1 MSKSKLFFNQLSK
14 LIEQGVYNYKDLSK
28 EIISIL
34 NSKRNELIYKLKIT
48 SSEETEILNKR
59 IEILEKK
66 IAGVSRK
73 LESHKDSV
81 ELAGNLFRGVSYG
94 SVLILIA
101 LGLAITFGLM
111 GVINMAHGELMM
123 IGAYVTYEM
132 QLYFGQFLR
141 LSFQNM

>member
-1 MSKSKLFFNQLSK
+1 MSKSKLFFNQISK

-66 IAGVSRK
+66 IAKIEK
-73 LESHKDSV
+73 LKKKIKKV
-81 ELAGNLFRGVSYG
+81 KK
-94 SVLILIA
+94 
-101 LGLAITFGLM
+101 
-111 GVINMAHGELMM
+111 
-123 IGAYVTYEM
+123 
-132 QLYFGQFLR
+132 
-141 LSFQNM
+141 